1 MGREKSQII
10 FGVVKEFKE
19 KVKDEYGVEKLILF
33 GSQAAGDAKMDSDID
48 LIVVSRKIKDKLTF
62 LSELYHEWHLNQKID
77 YPVDFLCFTLE
88 EFENKSKLV
97 TIVREALKEGV
108 MV

>member
-10 FGVVKEFKE
+10 LEVVKDFKE
-19 KVKDEYGVEKLILF
+19 KVKDDYGVEKLILF
-33 GSQAAGDAKMDSDID
+33 GSQAAEDAKMDSDID

-62 LSELYHEWHLNQKID
+62 LSGLYHEWHLNQKID
-77 YPVDFLCFTLE
+77 YPVDFLCFTPE
-88 EFENKSKLV
+88 EFEKKSKQV

-108 MV
+108 VV